1 MRLRYGVIGAG
12 VVAPLHLEAIAAL
25 DDVELV
31 GISSL
36 EAEHLDVR
44 GLLSARSSRTSSSFA
59 HRTRRTRR

>member
-12 VVAPLHLEAIAAL
+12 VVAPVHLAAIAAL

-36 EAEHLDVR
+36 DQDVA
-44 GLLSARSSRTSSSFA
+44 LSRAQEFGG
-59 HRTRRTRR
+59 